1 MNKKLID
8 KAIISMDKA
17 YAPYS
22 HFKVGAAVLT
32 ASGKIYTGSNIENS
46 SYGASVCAERVAI
59 FKAVADGEMEIVEIA
74 VATETEEPSSPCGI
88 CRQVMAEFARNAK
101 IYLVNRKRKVIETS
115 FKELLPLAFTIENLK
130 SANKGKK

>member
-59 FKAVADGEMEIVEIA
+59 FKAVADGEMEIIEIA

-101 IYLVNRKRKVIETS
+101 IYLVNRKRRVIETS

-130 SANKGKK
+130 SINKEKK

>member
-59 FKAVADGEMEIVEIA
+59 FKAVADGEMEIIEIA

-101 IYLVNRKRKVIETS
+101 IYLVNRKRRVIETS

-130 SANKGKK
+130 NINKEKK

>member
-46 SYGASVCAERVAI
+46 SYGASVCAERVAM
-59 FKAVADGEMEIVEIA
+59 FKAVADGEMEIIEIA

-88 CRQVMAEFARNAK
+88 CRQVMAEFAKNAK
-101 IYLVNRKRKVIETS
+101 IYLVNRKRRVIETS
-115 FKELLPLAFTIENLK
+115 FKEMLPLAFTIENLK
-130 SANKGKK
+130 SVNKEKK